1 MKQASSEH
9 AETPNRE
16 DAMRIAIGQLWQES
30 NTFNPIPTTH
40 ADFEQFGIVRGP
52 ELIERMAETNE
63 LGGFIQSLRAWP
75 EQPEIVGL
83 VRLPA
88 WPAGPVTSDTFAWL
102 RDELVQS
109 LRRAL
114 PVDAVLLALH
124 GSLVA
129 EGAPDVEGE
138 VLDALREIVGSSV
151 PLVATL

>member
-63 LGGFIQSLRAWP
+63 LGGFIQSLRSWP

-83 VRLPA
+83 IRLPA
-88 WPAGPVTSDTFAWL
+88 WPGGRATADCFGWIL
-102 RDELVQS
+102 REI
-109 LRRAL
+109 A
-114 PVDAVLLALH
+114 
-124 GSLVA
+124 
-129 EGAPDVEGE
+129 
-138 VLDALREIVGSSV
+138 DALREA
-151 PLVATL
+151 L